1 MFSQWRFQDETVCR
15 NLGAMLHVNGMYQE
29 VEYNYR
35 QALRLAPDDRVTL
48 INLKRLHQL
57 MTANN
62 SSSGGSKRS
71 SIALNQ
77 QQSGPHNANE
87 S

>member
-1 MFSQWRFQDETVCR
+1 MSQWRFQDVTVYR
-15 NLGAMLHVNGMYQE
+15 NLGAMLHVNGKYQE
-29 VEYNYR
+29 AEYNYR

-62 SSSGGSKRS
+62 SSSGGNKRS

-77 QQSGPHNANE
+77 QQSGPHYPNE

>member
-1 MFSQWRFQDETVCR
+1 
-15 NLGAMLHVNGMYQE
+15 MLHVNGMYQE

-35 QALRLAPDDRVTL
+35 KALRLAPDDRVTL